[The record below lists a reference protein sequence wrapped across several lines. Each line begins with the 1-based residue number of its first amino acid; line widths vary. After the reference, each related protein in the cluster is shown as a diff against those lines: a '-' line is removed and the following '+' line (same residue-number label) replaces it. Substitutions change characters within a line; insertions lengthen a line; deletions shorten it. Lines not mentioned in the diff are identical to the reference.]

1 MKNNS
6 KKLLAAV
13 IAMIMVLAM
22 AMPALAT
29 GGEGGSGTANGNSTR
44 VQITKTLKIGRG
56 ITVPTETFTF
66 SFASTDT
73 AEVQKLGDISG
84 YLDPTLAQQ
93 NVSYPDLDD
102 VTISFESNMRL
113 DGATDTELTFLS
125 DKIDL
130 TKYSWGN
137 AGLYI
142 YSVKEVVPAANP
154 TAGMEYDN
162 STFYLKVYVAN
173 DSNGGHVVDG
183 VTVMGFD
190 ETADEGNGKWVKVN
204 GAPTEEKEPY
214 DTENPD
220 GCEDFMGNGFRFVN
234 SYKKDV
240 DHHPTNK
247 DQISGDD
254 SSKDYN
260 DWAFKLTKKIDGSY
274 ASINDNF
281 DFSVAI
287 VLPETNNAS
296 TNATAKVNKYTA
308 NKIDSSIQITNP
320 NDPNELATVVDVEVP
335 LNGSPFEV
343 YLHHGDSFGI
353 TNLPAGTEIHM
364 HEVAFTERP
373 YTPSYVGKW
382 GLDISD
388 GKEKKKTGEKDKDLE
403 ANTIVVG
410 ENGAY
415 IQYINKISDDD
426 VTVTGVVISNLPY
439 ILMVAIAAAGIG
451 FYMVSKKRRN
461 G

>member
-29 GGEGGSGTANGNSTR
+29 GETEGETSGGNNTS

-66 SFASTDT
+66 KFAPTNT
-73 AEVQKLGDISG
+73 AEVQKLGDVSG
-84 YLDPTLAQQ
+84 YLDPTLTQQ
-93 NVSYPDLDD
+93 NVSYPGLSD
-102 VTISFESNMRL
+102 VTIGFDSSLRA

-125 DKIDL
+125 GRIDL
-130 TKYSWGN
+130 TQYEWGN

-142 YSVKEVVPAANP
+142 YSVKEVIPVGQDA
-154 TAGMEYDN
+154 TTGMEYDD
-162 STFYLKVYVAN
+162 STYYLKVYVAN
-173 DSNGGHVVDG
+173 DSNGGHRVDG

-190 ETADEGNGKWVKVN
+190 ETADDGNGKWVKVN
-204 GAPTEEKEPY
+204 GAPTEEMETY

-220 GCEDFMGNGFRFVN
+220 GCEDYKGNGFRFVN

-247 DQISGDD
+247 DEISGDD
-254 SSKDYN
+254 PDLEFN
-260 DWAFKLTKKIDGSY
+260 EWAFKLTKKIDGSY
-274 ASINDNF
+274 ASKNDNF

-287 VLPETNNAS
+287 VLPGTNNS
-296 TNATAKVNKYTA
+296 IPSATAKVNKYTA
-308 NKIDSSIQITNP
+308 NKINSSIQITNP
-320 NDPNELATVVDVEVP
+320 NDPNELASIVDVQVP
-335 LNGSPFEV
+335 VNGTEFDV

-382 GLDISD
+382 GLDTSD
-388 GKEKKKTGEKDKDLE
+388 GKEKRKTGEKDKDLE

-426 VTVTGVVISNLPY
+426 VTVTGIVISNLPY
-439 ILMVAIAAAGIG
+439 ILMVVIAVAGIG